1 MNYGV
6 NSMTA
11 ALQRVGLHKPGPSL
25 LNANAS
31 EWHYGETFDPGK
43 VAEEHAAFAD
53 LVAASGAEVL
63 WFDGNDN
70 GNADAVFTYDASL
83 MTASGAILMNPG
95 KAQRQ
100 GEQFYHQDFYASQDI
115 PVIGKISGEAT
126 TEGGDT
132 LWLDDKTLAVG
143 RGFRTNQAGIDQLG
157 EILAPQDVNVVAFD
171 LPVYYGA
178 AACMH
183 LMSLLSFVDT
193 HSAAVMMP
201 LLPVGLYKALKERG
215 IKLIELPADEYESS
229 LTLSGNILATAPG
242 KCIMIDGF
250 PQTRAALEAAGI
262 EVSVFDGK
270 ALCMGCEGGP
280 TCLSRPIL
288 RDQAS

>member
-6 NSMTA
+6 NSMA
-11 ALQRVGLHKPGPSL
+11 APLLRVGLHKPGQSL

-31 EWHYGETFDPGK
+31 EWHYGATFEPAQA
-43 VAEEHAAFAD
+43 AEEHAAFSE
-53 LVAASGAEVL
+53 LVQAAGAEIL
-63 WFDGNDN
+63 WLDDNDN

-83 MTASGAILMNPG
+83 MTATGAILMNPG
-95 KAQRQ
+95 KNKRK
-100 GEQFYHQDFYASQDI
+100 GEQFYHRDFYQQQDI
-115 PVIGKISGEAT
+115 PIIGEISGEAT

-132 LWLDDKTLAVG
+132 LWLDARKIAVG

-157 EILAPQDVNVVAFD
+157 DILIHQDVEVIAYD

-178 AACMH
+178 DACMH

-193 HSAAVMMP
+193 RKAAVMMP
-201 LLPVGLYKALKERG
+201 LLPVGLYKALQARDIEM
-215 IKLIELPADEYESS
+215 IELPTDEYEAS

-250 PQTRAALEAAGI
+250 PETRAVLEAAGV
-262 EVSVFDGK
+262 EVSVFAGK
-270 ALCMGCEGGP
+270 SLCMGCEGGP

-288 RDQAS
+288 RG

>member
-6 NSMTA
+6 NSMATP
-11 ALQRVGLHKPGPSL
+11 LKRVGLHKPGNSL
-25 LNANAS
+25 INANAE
-31 EWHYGETFDPGK
+31 EWHYGSTFDPAR
-43 VAEEHAAFAD
+43 VADEHAAFAA
-53 LVAASGAEVL
+53 LVAASGTEIL
-63 WFDGNDN
+63 WLDDDDR

-83 MTASGAILMNPG
+83 MTATGAVLMNPG
-95 KAQRQ
+95 KPRRK
-100 GEQFYHQDFYASQDI
+100 GEQHYHRDFYESQGI
-115 PVIGKISGEAT
+115 PVIGEVSGEAT

-132 LWLDDKTLAVG
+132 LWLDANTLAVG

-157 EILAPQDVNVVAFD
+157 EILADQQVNVIAFD
-171 LPVYYGA
+171 LPVYFGE

-193 HSAAVMMP
+193 KAAAVMMP
-201 LLPVGLYKALKERG
+201 LLPVGLYQALQERD
-215 IKLIELPADEYESS
+215 IKMIELPADEYDAS
-229 LTLSGNILATAPG
+229 LTLSGNILATGPAQ
-242 KCIMIDGF
+242 CIMIDGF
-250 PQTRAALEAAGI
+250 PKTRAALEAAGI

-288 RDQAS
+288 RG